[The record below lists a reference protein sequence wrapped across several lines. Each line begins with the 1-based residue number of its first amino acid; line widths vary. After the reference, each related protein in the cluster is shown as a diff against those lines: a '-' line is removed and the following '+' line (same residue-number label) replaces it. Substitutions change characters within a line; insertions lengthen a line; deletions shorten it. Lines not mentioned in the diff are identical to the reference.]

1 MDINEYSSTN
11 IDKWDK
17 RLRSRE
23 ALIDTLSILLIV
35 TLGLCDVAL
44 HL

>member
-1 MDINEYSSTN
+1 MDINKYSNTN
-11 IDKWDK
+11 IDKRYK

-23 ALIDTLSILLIV
+23 ALIDTITLLLMITLIL
-35 TLGLCDVAL
+35 CEVAF